1 MGEAILRD
9 RVLQRT
15 RDMRLTD
22 QIVERLRPIFSGE
35 NLVTHALNL
44 NGKVDSRKLSE
55 LIVDPERLRGPWMG
69 NDNEAAL

>member
-1 MGEAILRD
+1 MGEAVLRD

-15 RDMRLTD
+15 RDMRLAD

-35 NLVTHALNL
+35 NLVTHELNL

-55 LIVDPERLRGPWMG
+55 LIVDPERFWG
-69 NDNEAAL
+69 

>member
-35 NLVTHALNL
+35 NLVAHALNL
-44 NGKVDSRKLSE
+44 NGKVDS
-55 LIVDPERLRGPWMG
+55 W
-69 NDNEAAL
+69 